1 MTSLI
6 TSVSDSLQ
14 ICLLL
19 LACCQSASQP
29 VNQSTTQ
36 SGNFLLWV
44 RQPAGLLL
52 TTLAGGIGERE
63 RGSER
68 GGNIQGGGKTVS
80 GTDKHI
86 HANSLPFDC
95 IKSQTHTHTQTE
107 TQTDTHIH
115 RQTPYRSAAGRI
127 WSLFKSLNYSWLKI
141 HGEPFIWKLGAV
153 QAALWCLIGLKVA
166 NPLNK
171 SGRRVVAACVR
182 RMRMWVFTTH
192 LLFISLFFTVLLL
205 CTVQWLLN
213 LKKST
218 VHREPYMKLT
228 NTVSLIF

>member
-1 MTSLI
+1 MKGVSSFFFLLLELQVCSVVIVRNWIWRGLPTPSMTSLI

-52 TTLAGGIGERE
+52 TTLAGGIGGRE

-95 IKSQTHTHTQTE
+95 IKIQTRRQKHRQTHTYT
-107 TQTDTHIH
+107 
-115 RQTPYRSAAGRI
+115 GRRLI
-127 WSLFKSLNYSWLKI
+127 
-141 HGEPFIWKLGAV
+141 AV
-153 QAALWCLIGLKVA
+153 QPEEFDLYL
-166 NPLNK
+166 NP
-171 SGRRVVAACVR
+171 
-182 RMRMWVFTTH
+182 
-192 LLFISLFFTVLLL
+192 
-205 CTVQWLLN
+205 
-213 LKKST
+213 
-218 VHREPYMKLT
+218 
-228 NTVSLIF
+228 